1 MSGPA
6 VNQIAS
12 CVGRGVPLWQF
23 CKWMFSLDM
32 LLYIVYEITV
42 VMRALL
48 GSDSGIDSVVVAV
61 IHDSIRDYVI
71 TVGISPMSGLSRW
84 GKVHSA

>member
-1 MSGPA
+1 M
-6 VNQIAS
+6 
-12 CVGRGVPLWQF
+12 GVQSRYAP
-23 CKWMFSLDM
+23 
-32 LLYIVYEITV
+32 IVYEITV

-71 TVGISPMSGLSRW
+71 TVGISPMSGQSDRVVTM
-84 GKVHSA
+84 GKGGFCMRAG